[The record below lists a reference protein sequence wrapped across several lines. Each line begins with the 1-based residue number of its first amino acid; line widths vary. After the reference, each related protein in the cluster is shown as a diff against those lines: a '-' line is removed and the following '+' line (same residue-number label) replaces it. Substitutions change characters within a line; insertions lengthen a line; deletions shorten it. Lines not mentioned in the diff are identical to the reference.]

1 MLRARIDVIPHI
13 RRLMQDNIFHLPWQP
28 GEKCLAVFQSSV
40 ESFLRNFKALKHH
53 NLLKQLVNSY
63 EKLGCNIS
71 ENVPFL
77 HNHVNFFSENLEA
90 WLKSKETPSTKILKQ
105 RRKDTRDAG
114 IPTWWQSVVSAEKE
128 RLLAVATPE
137 TKTEKAISGLAT
149 MHYFLSWKKSMLSCL
164 GNSRHFNAF
173 RSSQSSHCKAIVFVY
188 FFISVLL
195 VTVAS
200 IQYTLTEVLCLF
212 DFFVCFLR
220 CALFFMSW
228 FTNHGCYKKSLMS
241 K

>member
-90 WLKSKETPSTKILKQ
+90 
-105 RRKDTRDAG
+105 
-114 IPTWWQSVVSAEKE
+114 
-128 RLLAVATPE
+128 
-137 TKTEKAISGLAT
+137 
-149 MHYFLSWKKSMLSCL
+149 
-164 GNSRHFNAF
+164 
-173 RSSQSSHCKAIVFVY
+173 
-188 FFISVLL
+188 
-195 VTVAS
+195 
-200 IQYTLTEVLCLF
+200 
-212 DFFVCFLR
+212 
-220 CALFFMSW
+220 
-228 FTNHGCYKKSLMS
+228 
-241 K
+241 